1 MNGAYVGMIE
11 QPSTGI
17 IIADA
22 GPLIHLDELDS
33 LDLLNDFK
41 QIMVP
46 DAVWREV
53 QIHRSASLQSSNT
66 ILLRSIVPNLSPAI
80 DALTALYCLHSG
92 EREALMLCKAYPL
105 STLLTDDTAARL
117 AAKTLNISAH
127 GTIGILV
134 RAIRRRLRT
143 KSEILESLLS
153 IPRCTT
159 LHVRPA
165 FLAEVIRDVE
175 QLAG

>member
-1 MNGAYVGMIE
+1 MIE

-17 IIADA
+17 IVADA
-22 GPLIHLDELDS
+22 GSLIHLDELGT

-41 QIMVP
+41 QMMVP

-53 QIHRSASLQSSNT
+53 QIHRPASLQSSKT
-66 ILLRSIVPNLSPAI
+66 ILFRSIVPKSSSAI
-80 DALTALYCLHSG
+80 DALTPLYGLHSG
-92 EREALMLCKAYPL
+92 EREALMLCLAYPL

-117 AAKTLNISAH
+117 AAKTLNISVH

-143 KSEILESLLS
+143 ESEILELLSS
-153 IPRCTT
+153 IPRCTS
-159 LHVRPA
+159 LHIRPA
-165 FLAEVIRDVE
+165 FLAEVICDVE
-175 QLAG
+175 QLAE

>member
-1 MNGAYVGMIE
+1 MID
-11 QPSTGI
+11 QPSASI
-17 IIADA
+17 VVADA
-22 GPLIHLDELDS
+22 GPLIHLDELDC

-53 QIHRSASLQSSNT
+53 QAHRPTALQTSKV
-66 ILLRSIVPNLSPAI
+66 ILLRSIVPNSSPII
-80 DALTALYCLHSG
+80 DALTPLYSLHSG
-92 EREALMLCKAYPL
+92 GREALILCSSSPL
-105 STLLTDDTAARL
+105 SILFTDDTAARL
-117 AAKTLNISAH
+117 AAKTINITAH

-134 RAIRRRLRT
+134 RAIRRHVRT
-143 KSEILESLLS
+143 KAEVLVLLSS

-165 FLAEVIRDVE
+165 FLAEVV
-175 QLAG
+175 